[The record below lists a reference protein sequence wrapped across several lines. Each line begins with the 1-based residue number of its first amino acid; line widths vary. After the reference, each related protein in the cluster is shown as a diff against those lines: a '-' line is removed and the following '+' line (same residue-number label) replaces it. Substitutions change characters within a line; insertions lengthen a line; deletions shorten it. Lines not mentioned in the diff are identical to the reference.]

1 MKLHSAKAG
10 EEMSY
15 WQCVFSR
22 SVVNGAPY
30 RDNELPLSTWNWP
43 KNTFLQRRL
52 SRGEPW
58 VVSDAKLRDAR
69 GAVA

>member
-1 MKLHSAKAG
+1 MKLDPEAG

-30 RDNELPLSTWNWP
+30 RDTDLPVSNWDWP
-43 KNTFLQRRL
+43 KETYLQRRI
-52 SRGEPW
+52 SRGEIGS
-58 VVSDAKLRDAR
+58 VCDATERAGR
-69 GAVA
+69 ESTA